1 MYQQFAVGV
10 KRLHCLTPDPPL
22 LPPLSLPCL
31 SAIHHPL
38 LLLYVDTCLQRLFSN
53 PSSCLFLLQ
62 SFCLFVFY
70 SSPSLNVPFELHFI
84 PQVCFLLSP
93 AALKSPER
101 LYIFFPWAS
110 VSARL
115 YTCMEGANKISA
127 SAALSQQPSLC
138 VIKAEHFA
146 AGAHFVSGR

>member
-1 MYQQFAVGV
+1 MYQQFAVGG
-10 KRLHCLTPDPPL
+10 KRPHFLTPDPPL

-38 LLLYVDTCLQRLFSN
+38 LLLYVDTCLQRLFPN
-53 PSSCLFLLQ
+53 PSSCLFLRQ
-62 SFCLFVFY
+62 SFCLFVF
-70 SSPSLNVPFELHFI
+70 FELHFI

-146 AGAHFVSGR
+146 AGAHFVCGR